1 MTEKAVLRGVS
12 TVRFQASDH
21 AAAKAWYTEFL
32 GSEPYFNRPGYC
44 EFRLGDYQQ
53 ELGLVDSG
61 FMTQLGR
68 EREEANPAA
77 PATGGAVVYWHVDDL
92 PATLDRL
99 LSLGAKQYEPIK
111 DFGGFIVTTVLDPFG
126 NLLGIMYNPHYL
138 EMLGAA
144 RRS

>member
-1 MTEKAVLRGVS
+1 MSKKAVLLGVS
-12 TVRFQASDH
+12 TVRFQASNH

-32 GSEPYFNRPGYC
+32 GSEPYFSRSGYC

-61 FMTQLGR
+61 FMAQLGR
-68 EREEANPAA
+68 EREEANPAVPA
-77 PATGGAVVYWHVDDL
+77 PGGAVVYWHVDDL

-99 LSLGAKQYEPIK
+99 FSLGAKQHEPIK

-144 RRS
+144 HRS